1 MSLHWS
7 LWIMFLVVLNLGIT
21 LFLFLWGTRV
31 SIPTREDGTTG
42 HVWAHGTLRE
52 GVRQLPRWWY
62 LMSAGTFIVG
72 IGYLV
77 LYPGFGAYDG
87 LLDWSSRG
95 PLERAEE
102 RNQAL
107 LAPLLEK
114 ARNGAPSD
122 LAADAEAVRLGG
134 RLFQDNCAA
143 CHGRDARGNTTIG
156 APDLLDDAWVYGGD
170 EKAILASIRTGRE
183 GVMPGWEFLGYGR
196 VKNLAH
202 YVSSL
207 SGAPHRPT
215 AAEVGKKRFDAC
227 AGCHGPDGSGNPAIG
242 APDLS
247 DDAWLYGGELDQI
260 MTSIS
265 QGRHGQMP
273 AWKGRLDEAEIR
285 LVAAWMLANGK

>member
-95 PLERAEE
+95 QLERAEE

-156 APDLLDDAWVYGGD
+156 APDLLDDAWVYGPTVRQPLKL
-170 EKAILASIRTGRE
+170 EKSGSTPVPAVMGLMVPATRPSAHRIL
-183 GVMPGWEFLGYGR
+183 VMMPGFMGA
-196 VKNLAH
+196 NLTR
-202 YVSSL
+202 S
-207 SGAPHRPT
+207 
-215 AAEVGKKRFDAC
+215 
-227 AGCHGPDGSGNPAIG
+227 
-242 APDLS
+242 
-247 DDAWLYGGELDQI
+247 
-260 MTSIS
+260 
-265 QGRHGQMP
+265 
-273 AWKGRLDEAEIR
+273 
-285 LVAAWMLANGK
+285 